1 MSTDTACA
9 KLSHCG
15 ELTSFR
21 YGNYNIRFRTSPRLQ
36 AYTDVKEWDNGY
48 LVVTARYEQLG
59 EVEEYIDLL
68 PILENLFID
77 PPTFLEPIKKVRIDE
92 DEPI

>member
-36 AYTDVKEWDNGY
+36 AYTDVKEWDISR
-48 LVVTARYEQLG
+48 TH
-59 EVEEYIDLL
+59 
-68 PILENLFID
+68 
-77 PPTFLEPIKKVRIDE
+77 
-92 DEPI
+92 